1 MKKTTLEE
9 AKKFVEEMEVQDP
22 NKQWQF
28 KFETVSDKEYHKY
41 LSYRG
46 LLRKNGLYA

>member
-1 MKKTTLEE
+1 MIKITLKE
-9 AKKFVEEMEVQDP
+9 AKKFVKEMEVQDP

-41 LSYRG
+41 LSCRD